1 MIVHGRVTRYSLFTA
16 IFVLIGSAT
25 ASAQPV
31 ADFYRGKT
39 IEMLIGGAAG
49 GGYDLAGRTLA
60 NHLGRHIPGNP
71 AFVVR
76 NMPGATSLIMTNYL
90 YNVAKRDGTAMGM
103 PTSNIPLEQRLKV
116 ISPDGTNIK
125 FDIERFGWL
134 GTPVQ
139 EPQITWVW
147 HTAPAHNVDDLKKI
161 PIRMGATTSSAD
173 NYLLPTVVNRLLGTK
188 MQPVTGYIGQNEIN
202 LAVERGEVQGNNT
215 GLSNITVNKADW
227 QRDGKV
233 RILLQYGTERLPVL
247 PDVPTA
253 IELAPA
259 EADRAL
265 LRFYAVKFAMARPLK
280 TPPEVPADRLAA
292 LREAI
297 DATMKDPQ
305 YLEEARRIGLEIN
318 PLGGEG
324 VARLIHQVQAT
335 PQDVVDRLRELFA
348 SGQSPRPAR

>member
-1 MIVHGRVTRYSLFTA
+1 MIVRRAVTRFSLLA
-16 IFVLIGSAT
+16 SILALLGPAT
-25 ASAQPV
+25 ASAQPA

-39 IEMLIGGAAG
+39 VEMLIGGAAG

-60 NHLGRHIPGNP
+60 NHMGRHIPGNP
-71 AFVVR
+71 SFVVR
-76 NMPGATSLIMTNYL
+76 NMPGATSLIMTNHL
-90 YNVAKRDGTAMGM
+90 YNVAKRDGTTMGM

-125 FDIERFGWL
+125 FEIERFGWI

-147 HTAPAHNVDDLKKI
+147 HTAPAHNIDDLKANA
-161 PIRMGATTSSAD
+161 IRMGATTSSAD
-173 NYLLPTVVNRLLGTK
+173 NYLLPTVINRLLGTK

-227 QRDGKV
+227 YRDGKV

-247 PDVPTA
+247 PNVPTA

-265 LRFYAVKFAMARPLK
+265 LRFYAVKFAMARPLM

-292 LREAI
+292 LREAF

-305 YLEEARRIGLEIN
+305 YLDEARRIGLEIN

-324 VARLIHQVQAT
+324 VARLIHHVQAT

-348 SGQSPRPAR
+348 SGQSQRPAR